1 MSKPNFV
8 YVTYIASTPDK
19 VFKALT
25 DTEATARFWFG
36 NAVSSDWKVGS
47 PVTFRRNGELVVSGK
62 VLEFDPPRR
71 LSYTFHSQHDGL
83 FTEQPSRVV
92 LEIEQQKDQVKLTM
106 TQTTSRSIAKC
117 LIKSATVGHSC
128 CRTSRPIWRQTAPP
142 CMRPG
147 MTRSR
152 PLHHDRLTLNLWG
165 F

>member
-1 MSKPNFV
+1 MSRPNFV

-62 VLEFDPPRR
+62 VLEFDPPSR

-106 TQTTSRSIAKC
+106 THDDFAADSKVFDKISNGWP
-117 LIKSATVGHSC
+117 LVLSSLKSYLEMNRVVLH
-128 CRTSRPIWRQTAPP
+128 APWYDKEP
-142 CMRPG
+142 AAA
-147 MTRSR
+147 S
-152 PLHHDRLTLNLWG
+152 
-165 F
+165 